1 MSKEVSV
8 PASIEDVIIVVDQMV
23 RLGVFFGVSFL
34 QHILSFVM
42 HSVRHDVA
50 GVMPHYSVFTDLV
63 ASAKADSRKFRL
75 ESLDEVLR
83 GHRETAYFVLT
94 VFIDAVVFIT

>member
-8 PASIEDVIIVVDQMV
+8 PASIEDVIIIVDQMV

-34 QHILSFVM
+34 EHILSFVM

-50 GVMPHYSVFTDLV
+50 SVMPHYGVLTDLV
-63 ASAKADSRKFRL
+63 TSAKADPRKFRL
-75 ESLDEVLR
+75 ESLVEVLR

-94 VFIDAVVFIT
+94 VFVDAVVFIT

>member
-34 QHILSFVM
+34 EHILSFVM
-42 HSVRHDVA
+42 YSVRHDVA
-50 GVMPHYSVFTDLV
+50 GVVLHYGVLTDLV
-63 ASAKADSRKFRL
+63 ASAKSDPRKFRL
-75 ESLDEVLR
+75 ESLDKVLR

-94 VFIDAVVFIT
+94 VFVDAIVFIT

>member
-23 RLGVFFGVSFL
+23 RLGVFFGVSL
-34 QHILSFVM
+34 LKHILSFIM

-50 GVMPHYSVFTDLV
+50 SVMPHYGVLTDLV
-63 ASAKADSRKFRL
+63 TSAKADPRKFRL
-75 ESLDEVLR
+75 ESLDKVLR